1 MTVFQFGLEII
12 IFQFLIFQIDNKI
25 LLTLSQITYKFSQQQ
40 IASQ

>member
-40 IASQ
+40 IVSQ